1 MSFRIDV
8 SDLPGNPL
16 RLTVS
21 GALSTEQLPELDR
34 LLAGANASARAI
46 EIDLAG
52 LTVIDRAALR
62 YFVKG
67 AGRRA
72 TIVACPSYVREW
84 MRCEARHED
93 DRP

>member
-1 MSFRIDV
+1 MSFRVDV
-8 SDLPGNPL
+8 SDLPARPL

-21 GALSTEQLPELDR
+21 GTLSTEQLPEIDR
-34 LLAGANASARAI
+34 LVAAAIAVERAV
-46 EIDLAG
+46 EMDLAG
-52 LTVIDRAALR
+52 ITVIDRAALR